1 MQIHWHNHLNG
12 GHEEELSRIETKL
25 ERIVR
30 RAGSGND
37 DATLDVNLK
46 HTDTRPSFSVA
57 LSLNMRHHTLYS
69 EKRGDNI
76 WAAAEDAVQAL
87 LHEIDALKG
96 KQLAK
101 RNPTG

>member
-37 DATLDVNLK
+37 DAKLDVHLK
-46 HTDTRPSFSVA
+46 HTDTRPSFSRPLPKHAPPHA
-57 LSLNMRHHTLYS
+57 L
-69 EKRGDNI
+69 
-76 WAAAEDAVQAL
+76 
-87 LHEIDALKG
+87 
-96 KQLAK
+96 
-101 RNPTG
+101 